1 MQLTSSPMNTPTGPG
16 ALHLTLAA
24 ATAALLGGTAQAE
37 GLQAPTWQVDS
48 AVLVYQEGD
57 GRVRAI
63 EPIVSAR
70 RTDSAERSWGLR
82 VTFDSLTGASPNG
95 AVAQPTA
102 QTFTNPSGKGGSYT
116 SEAGKAALDPRFH
129 DQRVA
134 LLGSHER
141 PLGEGQRISFAANVS
156 NEHDFTSFSLSSNF
170 SQDFNQKNST
180 VSFGLSFESDR
191 IRPEGGVLAELK
203 PAFGASMRVNGSD
216 TRNVVDLL
224 AGFTQVMSRS
234 WLVQTSYNFG
244 RGSGYHSDPYKVLS
258 VIDGSTGLITGDE
271 YVVEARPRSRTRHSI
286 NVQSKWHLTQDVV
299 EASYRYYRDDW
310 GLRAHTLDARY
321 RFELAGG
328 MYLEPHARYYRQ
340 NAADFYRTWLTE
352 GSDYSSVGSQSALP
366 YASADTRLA
375 EFTANTIGLKFA
387 MPLSKGQELSLRVES
402 YRQKLKQPGN
412 APGALQSLDLTPDL
426 KATTLMLGYSLP
438 F

>member
-1 MQLTSSPMNTPTGPG
+1 MQLKTPHPTG
-16 ALHLTLAA
+16 ALHLALAA
-24 ATAALLGGTAQAE
+24 ATASLLGSAHAQAVKPSAE
-37 GLQAPTWQVDS
+37 WQVDS

-70 RTDSAERSWGLR
+70 RTDGNDRSMGLR
-82 VTFDSLTGASPNG
+82 LTFDSLTGASPNG

-102 QTFTNPSGKGGSYT
+102 QTFTNPSGRGGGYT
-116 SEAGKAALDPRFH
+116 TSAGTAALDPRFH
-129 DQRVA
+129 DKRVA
-134 LLGSHER
+134 LLGSYER
-141 PLGEGQRISFAANVS
+141 PLGEGQRVSFGANVS
-156 NEHDFTSFSLSSNF
+156 NEHDFNSVSFNGSF
-170 SQDFNQKNST
+170 AQDFNQKNST
-180 VSFGLSFESDR
+180 LSLGLSFESDR

-203 PAFGASMRVNGSD
+203 PAFGNSTRLAASD
-216 TRNVVDLL
+216 KRNVVDLL

-234 WLVQTSYNFG
+234 WLVQTSYNLG

-258 VIDGSTGLITGDE
+258 IIDGSTGLLTGDH
-271 YVVEARPRSRTRHSI
+271 YVVEARPRSRTRHSL
-286 NVQSKWHLTQDVV
+286 NVQSKWQLTQDVV
-299 EASYRYYRDDW
+299 DVSYRYYRDDW

-328 MYLEPHARYYRQ
+328 LYLEPHLRHYRQ

-352 GSDYSSVGSQSALP
+352 GSDYTSAGSQSALA

-375 EFTANTIGLKFA
+375 AFSANTVGLKFGL
-387 MPLSKGQELSLRVES
+387 PLSGGQALSLRVEA
-402 YRQKLKQPGN
+402 YRQKLKEPGA
-412 APGALQSLDLTPDL
+412 APGALQGLQLMPNL
-426 KATTLMLGYSLP
+426 RATTVMLGYSLP